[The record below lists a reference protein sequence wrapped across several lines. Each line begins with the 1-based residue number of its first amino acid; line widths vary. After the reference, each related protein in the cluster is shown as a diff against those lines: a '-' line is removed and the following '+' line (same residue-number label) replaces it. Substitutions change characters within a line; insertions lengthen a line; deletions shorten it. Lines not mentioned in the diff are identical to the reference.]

1 MRSIA
6 IEDTFAA
13 WRAASL
19 RALSESLAPEMIEWR
34 VGESAAL
41 PQTQALFDYGET
53 SENAAPSAP
62 TVHVSKE
69 LAALLKDA
77 ALYRSTERWAFLY
90 KVLWRWQHGDRA
102 VASPAD
108 ADGAQLYRMAKSV
121 RRAKHDMIAYVRF
134 RKQASAAQTPE
145 YLAWYEPDHDVLA
158 WAADH
163 FAQRMGRTSWMIA
176 TPRAA
181 AFWDGQQLHLE
192 QRRALPGDH
201 RADTADKDEAEAL
214 WLAYYRSTFNPARL
228 NEAALEQHM
237 PVRFWKGLP
246 EGHLIPAMISEAKS
260 GARRLAQASAVGSRG
275 GKSIPVEA
283 EVAQPV
289 REPPSSLDRCRR
301 CELWRNATQAVGG
314 SGAGDARIMLIG
326 EQPGDQEDLA
336 GLPFV
341 GPAGQL
347 LTLAITSA
355 GLSRDQVYLTN
366 AVKHSKWEPRGK
378 RRLHKTAGQREV
390 EACSFWLERELQTVR
405 PTVIVT
411 LGATALIALLHEKAN
426 LRDYLHAPFE
436 AAGAW
441 GIATYHP
448 SFALRQQN
456 DEARDKILTAI
467 SQALIQARELAAS
480 TASATSLTSLTPPT
494 SAPRQ

>member
-1 MRSIA
+1 MRSLA
-6 IEDTFAA
+6 IEDNFAA

-19 RALSESLAPEMIEWR
+19 GALGEGLAPEMIEWR
-34 VGESAAL
+34 VMQHAAL
-41 PQTQALFDYGET
+41 PQEQALFDYGEA
-53 SENAAPSAP
+53 SENAAAP
-62 TVHVSKE
+62 ASTVHVSKE
-69 LAALLKDA
+69 LAALLQDA
-77 ALYRSTERWAFLY
+77 ALYRAAERWAFLY

-134 RKQASAAQTPE
+134 RKQTPAAQTPE
-145 YLAWYEPDHDVLA
+145 YLAWYEPDHDVLE
-158 WAADH
+158 WAAEH
-163 FAQRMGRTSWMIA
+163 FAERMGRTSWMIA

-192 QRRALPGDH
+192 QRHALAGEH
-201 RADTADKDEAEAL
+201 RSDTPDEAEAL

-246 EGHLIPAMISEAKS
+246 EGHLIPAMISDAKS
-260 GARRLAQASAVGSRG
+260 GARRVAQASGVGMLD

-283 EVAQPV
+283 ESAQPA

-301 CELWRNATQAVGG
+301 CDLWRNATQAVGG
-314 SGAGDARIMLIG
+314 SGPGDARIMLIG

-347 LTLAITSA
+347 LTLAITRA
-355 GLSRDQVYLTN
+355 GLSRDEVYLTN
-366 AVKHSKWEPRGK
+366 AVKHFKWEPRGK
-378 RRLHKTAGQREV
+378 RRLHKTAGQREI
-390 EACSFWLERELQTVR
+390 EACSVWLERELETVR
-405 PTVIVT
+405 PAVIVT
-411 LGATALIALLHEKAN
+411 LGATALTALLHKKAS
-426 LRDYLHAPFE
+426 LRDHLGAPFDV
-436 AAGAW
+436 AGAW

-448 SFALRQQN
+448 SFALRQQ
-456 DEARDKILTAI
+456 DDKARDTILAAI
-467 SQALIQARELAAS
+467 SQALVRARELAAQD
-480 TASATSLTSLTPPT
+480 
-494 SAPRQ
+494 RQAGPSGKSN